1 MTEEG
6 NLQEFGFAS
15 PCRDS
20 SSDLSEEE
28 SNQHC
33 QEILNKVSDL
43 SVCSVL
49 AVRMPEG

>member
-6 NLQEFGFAS
+6 DLQEFSFAS

-20 SSDLSEEE
+20 SSDKSEEE

-33 QEILNKVSDL
+33 QEILKNVSDL

-49 AVRMPEG
+49 AAQMPEG